1 MIGYEKWKMM
11 KEIELMPELE
21 RAAFVEYVAE
31 TYLDREDLKGM
42 LMEKAQEAGLNLVE
56 EEDLGSVNIDGYVKQ
71 YPMMAV
77 AMIGKKKVVD
87 YLMGLI
93 HEG

>member
-21 RAAFVEYVAE
+21 RAALVEYVTE
-31 TYLDREDLKGM
+31 TYLDKEDLKGM
-42 LMEKAQEAGLNLVE
+42 LMEKAQEAGLNLVD
-56 EEDLGSVNIDGYVKQ
+56 EEDLGSINIDDYVKQ

-77 AMIGKKKVVD
+77 AMVGKKKVVD

>member
-21 RAAFVEYVAE
+21 RAALVEYVAE
-31 TYLDREDLKGM
+31 TYLDREDLKSM